1 MPLSVGLDVVFDSG
15 MSSTEKAL
23 QTQLANIETR
33 TGKTLKQLFAVLKK
47 AKLEKHGEMVKF
59 LKAELSMGHGDAN
72 TVVAMYRAEVS
83 GTGGASAGRGGHG
96 DGDPLD
102 AIYTA
107 KKADLRPL
115 HDAIMAKIKK
125 FGDFEIAPK
134 KAYMSLRR
142 KKQFAMVGPGTKGRL
157 EIGINNKDGVGTDRL
172 VAQKAG
178 GMCHFKV
185 WLTEMS
191 EVDKELIGWLKQAFD
206 AAG

>member
-1 MPLSVGLDVVFDSG
+1 MFDSG

-59 LKAELSMGHGDAN
+59 LKTELSMGHGDAN
-72 TVVAMYRAEVS
+72 TVVQMYRAEAS
-83 GTGGASAGRGGHG
+83 SAGAAAAARGGHG

-102 AIYTA
+102 AIYAA

-115 HDAIMAKIKK
+115 HEAVMAKIGEL
-125 FGDFEIAPK
+125 GDFEIAPK
-134 KAYMSLRR
+134 KTYLSLRR

-157 EIGINNKDGVGTDRL
+157 EIGINLKDALGTERL

-178 GMCHFKV
+178 GMCQFKV
-185 WLTEMS
+185 WLTDKK
-191 EVDKELIGWLKQAFD
+191 EVDKELLGWIKQAFD